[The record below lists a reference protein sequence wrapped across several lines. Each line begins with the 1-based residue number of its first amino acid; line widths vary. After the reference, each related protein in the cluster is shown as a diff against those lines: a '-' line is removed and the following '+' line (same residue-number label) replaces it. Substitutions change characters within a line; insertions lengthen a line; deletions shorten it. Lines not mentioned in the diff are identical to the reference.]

1 MNCPRIFIII
11 DQIKVM
17 KIHKGDKVSKASIC
31 SLQNRVNPK
40 VLQQCTI
47 KQSRIWVITIGK
59 YKVDHADFFYE
70 TCGESTPG
78 TCDRFWQLENMGKN
92 YNGKSR
98 SLIIWIFWKVRRIQS
113 SLQSLWSG
121 IISLLIDKWAE
132 FDNGGCRRLLGT
144 SCIIIATS
152 ASTSTARQCRDEDLR
167 RYFSSLKW
175 SLSS

>member
-1 MNCPRIFIII
+1 MKFQRLPYVHYKIGVIPKFCNSARENNPGSELL
-11 DQIKVM
+11 QLANIKLIMQTRVA
-17 KIHKGDKVSKASIC
+17 KIK
-31 SLQNRVNPK
+31 
-40 VLQQCTI
+40 
-47 KQSRIWVITIGK
+47 
-59 YKVDHADFFYE
+59 FFYD
-70 TCGESTPG
+70 TCGESTWNL
-78 TCDRFWQLENMGKN
+78 WQVLAVGKYGKN

-98 SLIIWIFWKVRRIQS
+98 SLIIWIFWKVQRIQS

-121 IISLLIDKWAE
+121 IISLLKDKWAE
-132 FDNGGCRRLLGT
+132 FDNGGCRRLLAT

>member
-17 KIHKGDKVSKASIC
+17 KIHKGDEVSKASIC
-31 SLQNRVNPK
+31 SLQNRGNPK

-59 YKVDHADFFYE
+59 YKVDNADFFYD
-70 TCGESTPG
+70 TCGESTWNL
-78 TCDRFWQLENMGKN
+78 WQVLAVGKYGKN

-98 SLIIWIFWKVRRIQS
+98 SLIIWIFWKVQRIQS

-121 IISLLIDKWAE
+121 IISLLKDKWAE
-132 FDNGGCRRLLGT
+132 FDNGGCRRLLAT